1 MKQLFTLIFLLVIS
15 INLFA
20 QNVGIN
26 NTNPQAA
33 LDLQGDVRFRS
44 ATLTLLNGLN
54 NDVDLTTVK
63 SSVYMLAGAALG
75 VGGPQITGFTGG
87 VDGRIVTIFNNS
99 TIGAIQLYDA
109 NFSISPSAAANK
121 IITGSGNNVVI
132 FSSGS
137 VTLRYDGAKQKW
149 TVIASNYTAGLDA
162 NPSPWNTLSNNI
174 YNTNTNNIGLGVT
187 NPTEKLDVLGNIKTT
202 GEIKPNGTAGQ
213 TNQVLTSNGNGTM
226 QWAAAKSGDELLGA
240 GTWGDCTM
248 GNITGFFPVANQD
261 GQQNDQFGFI
271 VAISGDYAIIGTVYD
286 DEGGST
292 DNGSATIF
300 KRNATT
306 GAWEQ
311 QGGKLINANPANTD
325 FFGISVSISGD
336 YAIVGA
342 AYDDEGGFTDNGS
355 ATIFKRNATTGAWEQ
370 QGGKLI
376 NANPANGDF
385 FGLSVCIYGDYAIVG
400 AAYDD
405 EGGFTDNGSATVFKR
420 NTVTGVWE
428 QQGSKLINVNS
439 ANSDFFGSSAAIST
453 DYAIVGATSD
463 DEGGLLD
470 NGSAT
475 IFKRNTITGAWEL
488 QGSKLINANSA
499 NNDYFGYSVAIS
511 GDNAIVGAYGDD
523 EGVSVNNGSS
533 TIFKRNTTTGAWE
546 QQGSKLINA
555 NSASNDFFGSSV
567 SISGDYAIVGAYSDD
582 DGGFTDNGSATV
594 YKRTGNIWQSLQKV
608 TNPQGASN
616 DRFGVSTS
624 IDNNGRFLIGAYGVA
639 GYNGMAFFG
648 KVK

>member
-1 MKQLFTLIFLLVIS
+1 MKQLLSLSFLLIIS
-15 INLFA
+15 SNLFA

-54 NDVDLTTVK
+54 NDVDLITVK

-75 VGGPQITGFTGG
+75 IGGPQITGFTGG

-226 QWAAAKSGDELLGA
+226 QWAAKSSDEQIPGI
-240 GTWGDCTM
+240 GSWGDCSM
-248 GNITGFFPVANQD
+248 GNITGYYPVNPEGFQQGIASVSISGNYAIIGGGNNLGGLAKIFKRNTSIGSWEQEGAILTNQNTASGD
-261 GQQNDQFGFI
+261 NFGYSVSI
-271 VAISGDYAIIGTVYD
+271 AGDYAIVGSSGD
-286 DEGGST
+286 SEGGFT
-292 DNGSATIF
+292 NIGSATIF
-300 KRNATT
+300 KRNTTT
-306 GAWEQ
+306 GTWEQ
-311 QGGKLINANPANTD
+311 QGAKLINANPANSD
-325 FFGISVSISGD
+325 NFGFSVSITEDYAIVGAYGDDEGGFTNNGSATVFKRNVATGIWEQQGAKLVNANSATADNFGFSVSISGD

-342 AYDDEGGFTDNGS
+342 LYDGEFGFAQT
-355 ATIFKRNATTGAWEQ
+355 
-370 QGGKLI
+370 
-376 NANPANGDF
+376 
-385 FGLSVCIYGDYAIVG
+385 
-400 AAYDD
+400 
-405 EGGFTDNGSATVFKR
+405 GSATVFKR
-420 NTVTGVWE
+420 NTATGNWE
-428 QQGSKLINVNS
+428 QQGNKLINPNLS
-439 ANSDFFGSSAAIST
+439 NSDNFGWSVAISG
-453 DYAIVGATSD
+453 DYAIVGAVND
-463 DEGGLLD
+463 DEGGVNN

-475 IFKRNTITGAWEL
+475 IFKRNTATGTWE
-488 QGSKLINANSA
+488 QNSRKLINSNPT
-499 NNDYFGYSVAIS
+499 NNEAFGL
-511 GDNAIVGAYGDD
+511 
-523 EGVSVNNGSS
+523 
-533 TIFKRNTTTGAWE
+533 K
-546 QQGSKLINA
+546 
-555 NSASNDFFGSSV
+555 V
-567 SISGDYAIVGAYSDD
+567 SISGDYAIVGAPYDAL
-582 DGGFTDNGSATV
+582 GGVENYGSATIFN
-594 YKRTGNIWQSLQKV
+594 KTGNIWRYLQKV
-608 TNPQGASN
+608 TDPGRQSFSS
-616 DRFGVSTS
+616 FGNSCGIDS
-624 IDNNGRFLIGAYGVA
+624 IGRFLISDPSSSLVI
-639 GYNGMAFFG
+639 FG
-648 KVK
+648 KVR